1 MVGEK
6 PLEPV
11 HPEFYFLFT
20 SVGLAK
26 SVSALSNI
34 NISSIISIS
43 SKKVSSF
50 LESVPQ
56 QIYKAYRAIKKVVQ
70 PLHSINVNIGENIQK
85 ETSQTYIQ
93 GKMELFVDSMRNYII
108 AL

>member
-11 HPEFYFLFT
+11 HPKFYFLFT

-34 NISSIISIS
+34 DISSIISIS

-56 QIYKAYRAIKKVVQ
+56 QIYKACRAIKKGGPTFAQ
-70 PLHSINVNIGENIQK
+70 YKRQ
-85 ETSQTYIQ
+85 YW
-93 GKMELFVDSMRNYII
+93 
-108 AL
+108 

>member
-11 HPEFYFLFT
+11 HPKFYFLFT

-43 SKKVSSF
+43 SKKYHLF
-50 LESVPQ
+50 LNQSLNR
-56 QIYKAYRAIKKVVQ
+56 YIKLV
-70 PLHSINVNIGENIQK
+70 
-85 ETSQTYIQ
+85 
-93 GKMELFVDSMRNYII
+93 EL
-108 AL
+108 